1 MNINM
6 KKFRES
12 SDLILKDIYVTD
24 ELKRKTLEKCTDRSL
39 LKSKPLL
46 AAAFSIVLAV
56 SLGTLMYSFNK
67 AAITDNKIAKSIDQ
81 KYKNSSDSEKEIQKT
96 PDTASRKDLERPP
109 YAISNNEDNKQVHQN
124 NNSATKDSDTAHQK
138 KSTDTTDKNVTTVLQ
153 SKSDSDKSS
162 EDNAQNKTDTSH
174 SNDEISPESKVS
186 SSLAFSAE
194 PLTVEKAEEYFQS
207 TILLPSYIPEG
218 FILTDIS
225 IPDDKIKCIRLEYSS
240 GSAFFEILQSKSLSE
255 LEGTKSISI
264 GDSAA
269 YINYIKDEKTN
280 IITTKITWIEN
291 NIQYTVSSTL
301 PEDSVIKIAESLN
314 Y

>member
-46 AAAFSIVLAV
+46 AAALSIILAV

-81 KYKNSSDSEKEIQKT
+81 KYNNSSDSKNEIQRA
-96 PDTASRKDLERPP
+96 PDTAGRNNLEKPH
-109 YAISNNEDNKQVHQN
+109 YAISNNKDNKQVHQN
-124 NNSATKDSDTAHQK
+124 NNAATKDSNTALQK
-138 KSTDTTDKNVTTVLQ
+138 KSTDTTDKSVNTVPQ
-153 SKSDSDKSS
+153 IKSDSDKSS
-162 EDNAQNKTDTSH
+162 GDSAQNKTDASH

-218 FILTDIS
+218 FMLTDIS
-225 IPDDKIKCIRLEYSS
+225 IPDDKIKCIRLKYSS
-240 GSAFFEILQSKSLSE
+240 GSGFFEILQSKNLSG
-255 LEGTKSISI
+255 LEGTSSISI
-264 GDSAA
+264 GNNTA
-269 YINYIKDEKTN
+269 YISSVKDEKTN
-280 IITTKITWIEN
+280 IITTNITWIKD
-291 NIQYTVSSTL
+291 NIQYTVSSSL
-301 PEDSVIKIAESLN
+301 PEDSIIKIAESLN
-314 Y
+314 

>member
-46 AAAFSIVLAV
+46 AAAFSIALAV

-67 AAITDNKIAKSIDQ
+67 TAITHNKIAKSIDQ
-81 KYKNSSDSEKEIQKT
+81 KYKNSSDSENEIQRT
-96 PDTASRKDLERPP
+96 PDTAGRNDLERPH

-124 NNSATKDSDTAHQK
+124 NNAAAKDPNTALQK
-138 KSTDTTDKNVTTVLQ
+138 KSTNTTDKSVNTVPQ
-153 SKSDSDKSS
+153 SKSNPDKSS
-162 EDNAQNKTDTSH
+162 NDSSQNKTDASH
-174 SNDEISPESKVS
+174 SNDEIGPESKVS

-194 PLTVEKAEEYFQS
+194 PLTVKKAEEYFQS

-218 FILTDIS
+218 FMLTDIS
-225 IPDDKIKCIRLEYSS
+225 IPDDKIKCIRLKYSS
-240 GSAFFEILQSKSLSE
+240 GSDFF
-255 LEGTKSISI
+255 
-264 GDSAA
+264 
-269 YINYIKDEKTN
+269 
-280 IITTKITWIEN
+280 
-291 NIQYTVSSTL
+291 
-301 PEDSVIKIAESLN
+301 
-314 Y
+314 